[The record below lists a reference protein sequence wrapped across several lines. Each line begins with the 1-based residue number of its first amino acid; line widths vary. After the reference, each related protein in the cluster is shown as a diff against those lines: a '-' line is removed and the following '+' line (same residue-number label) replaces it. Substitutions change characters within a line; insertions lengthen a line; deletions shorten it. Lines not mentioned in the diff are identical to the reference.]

1 MQSMLKIP
9 LFEDIILKNIKY
21 WEIKEDVHHN
31 SWRLNKQNV
40 IFTSNK
46 NVKCL
51 TGNVQV
57 IVTLPA

>member
-31 SWRLNKQNV
+31 S
-40 IFTSNK
+40 
-46 NVKCL
+46 
-51 TGNVQV
+51 
-57 IVTLPA
+57 